1 MSRFI
6 RHPRDFWSGVMFMCF
21 GLAAVV
27 IGQDYPMGTGG
38 RMGAAYFPVVLGVL
52 LSLIG
57 LATTLRSLRKQGD
70 QIENFS
76 VRDTSLI
83 LGSVFL
89 FGALVRGAGLV
100 VAVTVLLM
108 GSAYASEKFNL
119 KVSLIITIAAVI
131 FCVLVFVKG
140 LGLPLPIFGPWLGG

>member
-57 LATTLRSLRKQGD
+57 LATTLRSLRKQGER
-70 QIENFS
+70 IENFS
-76 VRDTSLI
+76 IRDTALV

-89 FGALVRGAGLV
+89 FGALVRAHGIALACGAGVLASLAMV
-100 VAVTVLLM
+100 SAAVAVQRRLARTEASAGEGSDP
-108 GSAYASEKFNL
+108 GSASR
-119 KVSLIITIAAVI
+119 
-131 FCVLVFVKG
+131 
-140 LGLPLPIFGPWLGG
+140 

>member
-1 MSRFI
+1 
-6 RHPRDFWSGVMFMCF
+6 MFMFF

-57 LATTLRSLRKQGD
+57 LATTLRALRMQGEPI
-70 QIENFS
+70 QSVS
-76 VRDTSLI
+76 VRDASLI

-89 FGALVRGAGLV
+89 FGVLVRGAGLV
-100 VAVTVLLM
+100 VAVAVLVM

-119 KVSLIITIAAVI
+119 KVSLIITVGAVL

-140 LGLPLPIFGPWLGG
+140 LGLPLPIFGPWFGV